1 MILLG
6 PAGSP
11 LKSTIEGISEI
22 RKLGLQAMEVEFTH
36 GIKMSDY
43 LAKEIFNE
51 NKNYNVVLSVHA
63 PYFINLASE
72 DSAKK
77 NASVQ
82 RILKSCELGNY
93 MGAKSIVFH
102 AAYYGK
108 NSEEKT
114 YDIVKEAVF
123 AMQEKIE
130 KNSWNVELCPETTGK
145 KSEFGTLEELLRLRK
160 ETKCGICIDFA
171 HILARNKSINYK
183 ELFDKIE
190 RAGIKKIHSHFSGI
204 VFGDKGEKHHRDLSE
219 DEILPLAKEI
229 LKRNIGITII
239 CESPSTWRDALK
251 IKSVFEGLGYK
262 FNQNYQKLN

>member
-11 LKSTIEGISEI
+11 LKSTIEGLSEI

-36 GIKMSDY
+36 GIKMSDS
-43 LAKEIFNE
+43 LAREIFAE
-51 NKNYNVVLSVHA
+51 NKKYDVALSVHA

-72 DSAKK
+72 ENEKR
-77 NASVQ
+77 NASAQ
-82 RILKSCELGNY
+82 RIIKSCELGNY

-102 AAYYGK
+102 PAYYGK
-108 NSEEKT
+108 NGEEKT
-114 YDIVKEAVF
+114 YNIVKEAVLSI
-123 AMQEKIE
+123 QEKIE
-130 KNSWNVELCPETTGK
+130 KNSWDVELCPETTGK

-183 ELFDKIE
+183 ELFDKLE
-190 RAGIKKIHSHFSGI
+190 RAGIKKVHSHFSGI
-204 VFGDKGEKHHRDLSE
+204 VFGDKGEQHHKDLNA

-229 LKRNIGITII
+229 LKRDIRITMI

-251 IKSVFEGLGYK
+251 IKSVFEGIGYK
-262 FNQNYQKLN
+262 FNKK